1 MRQDATVN
9 AYIALF
15 VTVCNLLTNLLCV
28 CRRAHSPERHCPF
41 NPNPERNRGSKGRNR
56 LGSRLTREALFVKCD
71 ASEFDNKIRFLVL
84 QTHDPK
90 YYRRARDKRQTVSQA
105 HIVKLP

>member
-71 ASEFDNKIRFLVL
+71 ASEFENRIRSTVR
-84 QTHDPK
+84 QTHDHK
-90 YYRRARDKRQTVSQA
+90 CYQRVHDKQPTVPQR
-105 HIVKLP
+105 HIVKRL

>member
-9 AYIALF
+9 AYIAVF

-41 NPNPERNRGSKGRNR
+41 NPNPERNRGSKERNR

-71 ASEFDNKIRFLVL
+71 ASKFDNKIRFLVL
-84 QTHDPK
+84 QTHDHK
-90 YYRRARDKRQTVSQA
+90 CYQRVHDKRPTVPQR
-105 HIVKLP
+105 HIVKHL